1 MSKADADTPK
11 KRLQR
16 AIEHAHEEKHR
27 TAKGTLTL
35 ALLGRLSPGYFSAS
49 PDEKTKELERLRIED
64 EQRAREYAES
74 IKTPAG
80 RARAANE
87 ATTLYGEPLID
98 GPIGR
103 AFEAFGLDPADPSDW
118 RTLLLNLSHVLFPEP
133 APPGRKQ
140 EWTAER
146 YFSLLCEIDDLEA
159 RSPSLSRNKCF
170 AHIAQKEGNRSPDAI
185 EKRVDVLKAAYKRA
199 QNPKLNSWLDNQLD
213 RLAFLYDPPIQPT
226 PEWKK
231 SVAKK
236 YIKVFFRARRDVN
249 SGENSK

>member
-27 TAKGTLTL
+27 PWSAISL
-35 ALLGRLSPGYFSAS
+35 ALFGRLSAGHFSAP
-49 PDEKTKELERLRIED
+49 PDEQAKELQRLRQED

-103 AFEAFGLDPADPSDW
+103 AFEAFWLDPADPSDW
-118 RTLLLNLSHVLFPEP
+118 RSLLLNLSHVLFPEP

-146 YFSLLCEIDDLEA
+146 YFRLLCEIDDLA
-159 RSPSLSRNKCF
+159 AQFPSSRNKRF
-170 AHIAQKEGNRSPDAI
+170 EHIAQKEGNRSPDAI
-185 EKRVDVLKAAYKRA
+185 EKRVAVLKAAYERA

-213 RLAFLYDPPIQPT
+213 RLAFLYDPPLQPT

-236 YIKVFFRARRDVN
+236 YIEVFFRARRDVN